1 MLCIYIYL
9 LYLVCICAYFILQGG
24 AEHGVPILVSDLQSG
39 KPAHSCGLLRIGD
52 AILSVNGHNLR
63 NSYHRDAVTVLQSVG
78 EEVVMEVAY
87 IADLVSDN
95 SDDEAEQQQQLQQ
108 PLLTRDSSMP
118 PQDEVDS
125 LNSAS
130 SESEYDSPD
139 SSVEPNYVTSIPT
152 TSLPS
157 SALPSSSLPSSSSSL
172 PVMSASVPVSSASV
186 LCKPRRAA
194 TQQHKLMASF
204 GAPHNGL
211 EANRQ
216 MAHPDDHSDENSNFN
231 NSVSANGEIAQYAN
245 YYTDNPYA
253 TVVSAIELGP
263 DDMPK
268 GKNKPARV

>member
-1 MLCIYIYL
+1 MC
-9 LYLVCICAYFILQGG
+9 ILQGG

-63 NSYHRDAVTVLQSVG
+63 NCYHRDAVTVLQSVG

-95 SDDEAEQQQQLQQ
+95 SDDEGEHNHQQQQQQ
-108 PLLTRDSSMP
+108 PLLTRDPSMS
-118 PQDEVDS
+118 PQNEVDS
-125 LNSAS
+125 LNSAT

-139 SSVEPNYVTSIPT
+139 SSVEPDHVTSMPS
-152 TSLPS
+152 TSLPTFTMPRS
-157 SALPSSSLPSSSSSL
+157 SASL
-172 PVMSASVPVSSASV
+172 PVSSASLPVSSASV

-204 GAPHNGL
+204 GAAPHNGL
-211 EANRQ
+211 EASRQ
-216 MAHPDDHSDENSNFN
+216 LAHPDDHSDENSNFN
-231 NSVSANGEIAQYAN
+231 NSVSTNGGVAQYTN

-263 DDMPK
+263 NDMPK